1 MPPSTSVTVRCTA
14 CGRIVAEYPR
24 LVLDARRR
32 SRLDSHARD
41 LLEWHVAET
50 RDCPAATAVIAEV
63 ARRAF

>member
-1 MPPSTSVTVRCTA
+1 M
-14 CGRIVAEYPR
+14 VAEYPR

-50 RDCPAATAVIAEV
+50 RDCSAATAVMAQV
-63 ARRAF
+63 ARRSF